1 MTESKFMSEP
11 GTTRLIQQIKSMP
24 DQLTIGYDES
34 DGLHVIDGS
43 ITSDK
48 LANGAVTTDKIANGA
63 VTSDKIAEGGITG
76 DNIAN
81 GTITADKLA
90 QDVISQLG
98 SNNPITSISG
108 TVIYPKSQNEAIC
121 NYPCVYNN
129 ELYYLLA
136 YEDLSIYKCTSNGV
150 VSLWF
155 TNTGSNPKDAK
166 IIWVDDTL
174 YELARSRSE
183 SKKITSEGVA
193 TSVSSNLTYLSTN
206 GSRYN
211 AVYLDGYIY
220 FAGGSSSSSS
230 SFFVYFDITSGNC
243 NYVTGSTKPIPSPGC
258 HPFIFNGSLYLLQFG
273 VTGTQSILYSI
284 SGSTLKTATE
294 VDRLKTNRDS
304 YIFDSTAW
312 NIDDN
317 VEVHIKPNFD
327 NLSIVSSLAGYGKFF
342 LNVSESG
349 SITGF
354 NKAKSSYHF
363 STGSADPTIWRYPLF
378 LYSTFVDDSEFLGI
392 STKTSTSDKGSNGVV
407 VSYNNIN
414 KDGLSSSEKP
424 MSYTGTINNDVM
436 SGIFWLVYKDK
447 TTLKFLSSTASYGSN
462 YDSDSSDTK
471 FIVATRR

>member
-48 LANGAVTTDKIANGA
+48 LANGAVTTDKIADGA

-76 DNIAN
+76 DNIAD

-108 TVIYPKSQNEAIC
+108 TVIYSKTQNKAIC

-136 YEDLSIYKCTSNGV
+136 YEDLSIYKCTANGA

-166 IIWVDDTL
+166 IIWVNDTL
-174 YELARSRSE
+174 YELAQSRSE
-183 SKKITSEGVA
+183 SKKITPEGVA
-193 TSVSSNLTYLSTN
+193 TSISSNFTYLSN
-206 GSRYN
+206 SGSRYN

-220 FAGGSSSSSS
+220 FAGGSSSSSGS
-230 SFFVYFDITSGNC
+230 KFIYLDTTSGNC
-243 NYVTGSTKPIPSPGC
+243 NYVTGNNNVVPNAAN
-258 HPFIFNGSLYLLQFG
+258 HLFVFNGSLYVIQFG
-273 VTGTQSILYSI
+273 TTTYIYLYSI
-284 SGSTLKTATE
+284 NGSSSKTVSE
-294 VDRLKTNRDS
+294 VDRMRTNDGS
-304 YIFDSTAW
+304 YIFNSTVW
-312 NIDDN
+312 GVGVN
-317 VEVHIKPNFD
+317 VEVHIKPNSD
-327 NLSIVSSLAGYGKFF
+327 NLSVVSNLAGYGKIF
-342 LNVSESG
+342 LNVNESG

-354 NKAKSSYHF
+354 NKAKCSYHF
-363 STGSADPTIWRYPLF
+363 SEGSVDPSIWRYPLF
-378 LYSTFVDDSEFLGI
+378 LYSTFIDDSEFLGI
-392 STKTSTSDKGSNGVV
+392 STDTSGSSSGSKGAVI
-407 VSYNNIN
+407 SYNNLN

-424 MSYTGTINNDVM
+424 MSYTGTITNDVM

-447 TTLKFLSSTASYGSN
+447 TTLKFLSSTATYGSN

-471 FIVATRR
+471 FIVATKG